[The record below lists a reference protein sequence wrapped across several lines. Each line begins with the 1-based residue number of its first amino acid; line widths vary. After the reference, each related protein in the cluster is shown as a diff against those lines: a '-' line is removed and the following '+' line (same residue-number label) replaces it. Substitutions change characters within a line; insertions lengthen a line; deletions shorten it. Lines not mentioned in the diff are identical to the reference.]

1 MYCYFKLDF
10 FKFTQNQC
18 MSILKNTKTLLLL
31 LVLSTLFSSCKDN
44 IKINPA
50 NKENKSVYYFIR
62 HAEKDRSDPTN
73 KNPSLTMQGQERANK
88 WAVYFKDKNI
98 AAVYSTNYKRTQQTA
113 LPIAK
118 EQNLEIIGYIAKELI
133 SENFIVNNKGK
144 NIVIVGHSNTT
155 PELVNRILGEQK
167 YEDIAD
173 RENNNVFI
181 VTLTKNKTTAKTQKV
196 N

>member
-1 MYCYFKLDF
+1 M
-10 FKFTQNQC
+10 
-18 MSILKNTKTLLLL
+18 MGILRNIKTIVLLIAVLT
-31 LVLSTLFSSCKDN
+31 LVVSCKESVQRN
-44 IKINPA
+44 VA
-50 NKENKSVYYFIR
+50 EKENISVYYFIR
-62 HAEKDRSDPTN
+62 HAEKDRSDSTN
-73 KNPSLTMQGQERANK
+73 KNPSLTIQGLERAKK
-88 WAVYFKDKNI
+88 WALFFKDKNI

-118 EQNLEIIGYIAKELI
+118 EQNLEIISYTAKELI
-133 SENFIVNNKGK
+133 SEKFIANNKGK

-155 PELVNRILGEQK
+155 PELVNSLLGEKK

-181 VTLTKNKTTAKTQKV
+181 VTLNKNKTTAKRVKV

>member
-1 MYCYFKLDF
+1 
-10 FKFTQNQC
+10 
-18 MSILKNTKTLLLL
+18 MSILRNIKTIVLL
-31 LVLSTLFSSCKDN
+31 LVVLTLVAACKESG
-44 IKINPA
+44 KINLA
-50 NKENKSVYYFIR
+50 EKENTSVYYFIR
-62 HAEKDRSDPTN
+62 HAEKDRSDSTN
-73 KNPSLTMQGQERANK
+73 KNPSLTIQGLERANK
-88 WAVYFKDKNI
+88 WALFFKDKNI

-118 EQNLEIIGYIAKELI
+118 EQNLEIISYTAKELI
-133 SENFIVNNKGK
+133 SEKFIADNKGK

-155 PELVNRILGEQK
+155 PELVNSLLGEKK

-181 VTLTKNKTTAKTQKV
+181 VTLKKNKATAKRVKV

>member
-1 MYCYFKLDF
+1 
-10 FKFTQNQC
+10 
-18 MSILKNTKTLLLL
+18 MSILRNIKTIVLL
-31 LVLSTLFSSCKDN
+31 LVVLTLVAACKESG
-44 IKINPA
+44 KINLA
-50 NKENKSVYYFIR
+50 EKENTSVYYFIR
-62 HAEKDRSDPTN
+62 HAEKDRSDSTN
-73 KNPSLTMQGQERANK
+73 KNPSLTLQGLERANK
-88 WAVYFKDKNI
+88 WALFFKDKNI

-118 EQNLEIIGYIAKELI
+118 EQNLEIISYTAKELI
-133 SENFIVNNKGK
+133 SEKFIANNKGK

-155 PELVNRILGEQK
+155 PELVNSLLGEKK

-181 VTLTKNKTTAKTQKV
+181 VTLNKNKTTAKRVKV

>member
-1 MYCYFKLDF
+1 M
-10 FKFTQNQC
+10 
-18 MSILKNTKTLLLL
+18 MRILRNIKTIVLLIAGLT
-31 LVLSTLFSSCKDN
+31 LVVSCKESG
-44 IKINPA
+44 KINVA
-50 NKENKSVYYFIR
+50 EKENISVYYFIR

-73 KNPSLTMQGQERANK
+73 KNPSLTIQGLERANK
-88 WAVYFKDKNI
+88 WALFFKDKNI

-118 EQNLEIIGYIAKELI
+118 EQNLEIISYTAKELI
-133 SENFIVNNKGK
+133 SEKFIANNKGK

-155 PELVNRILGEQK
+155 PELVNSLLGEKK

-181 VTLTKNKTTAKTQKV
+181 VTLTKNKTTAKRVKV

>member
-1 MYCYFKLDF
+1 
-10 FKFTQNQC
+10 
-18 MSILKNTKTLLLL
+18 MSILRNIKTIVLL
-31 LVLSTLFSSCKDN
+31 LVVLTLVAACKESG
-44 IKINPA
+44 KINVA
-50 NKENKSVYYFIR
+50 EKENTSVYYFIR
-62 HAEKDRSDPTN
+62 HAEKDRSDSTN
-73 KNPSLTMQGQERANK
+73 KNPSLTLQGLERANK
-88 WAVYFKDKNI
+88 WALFFKDKNI

-118 EQNLEIIGYIAKELI
+118 EQNLEIISYTAKELI
-133 SENFIVNNKGK
+133 SEKFIANNKGK

-155 PELVNRILGEQK
+155 PELVNSLLGEKK

-181 VTLTKNKTTAKTQKV
+181 VTLKKNKTTAKREKV

>member
-1 MYCYFKLDF
+1 MG
-10 FKFTQNQC
+10 
-18 MSILKNTKTLLLL
+18 ILRNIKTIVLLLAVFA
-31 LVLSTLFSSCKDN
+31 LVEACKESG
-44 IKINPA
+44 KIYVSE
-50 NKENKSVYYFIR
+50 KENTSVYYFIR
-62 HAEKDRSDPTN
+62 HAEKDRSDSTN
-73 KNPSLTMQGQERANK
+73 KNPSLTIQGLERANK
-88 WAVYFKDKNI
+88 WALFFKDKNI

-118 EQNLEIIGYIAKELI
+118 EQNLEIISYISKELI
-133 SENFIVNNKGK
+133 SEKFIADNKGK

-155 PELVNRILGEQK
+155 PELVNSLLGEKK

-181 VTLTKNKTTAKTQKV
+181 VTLKKNKTTAKRVKV

>member
-1 MYCYFKLDF
+1 M
-10 FKFTQNQC
+10 
-18 MSILKNTKTLLLL
+18 MGILRNIKTIVLLLA
-31 LVLSTLFSSCKDN
+31 VLTIVISCKESS
-44 IKINPA
+44 KINLA
-50 NKENKSVYYFIR
+50 EKENTSVYYFIR
-62 HAEKDRSDPTN
+62 HAEKDRSDSTN
-73 KNPSLTMQGQERANK
+73 KNPSLTIQGLERANK
-88 WAVYFKDKNI
+88 WALFFKDKNI

-118 EQNLEIIGYIAKELI
+118 EQNLEIISYTAKELI
-133 SENFIVNNKGK
+133 SEKFIANNKGK

-155 PELVNRILGEQK
+155 PELVNSLLGEKK

-181 VTLTKNKTTAKTQKV
+181 VTLNKNKATAKRVKV

>member
-1 MYCYFKLDF
+1 MG
-10 FKFTQNQC
+10 
-18 MSILKNTKTLLLL
+18 ILRNIKTIVLLLGVL
-31 LVLSTLFSSCKDN
+31 ALVAACKESG
-44 IKINPA
+44 KINVSE
-50 NKENKSVYYFIR
+50 KENTSVYYFIR
-62 HAEKDRSDPTN
+62 HAEKDRSDSTN
-73 KNPSLTMQGQERANK
+73 KNPSLTLQGLERANK
-88 WAVYFKDKNI
+88 WALFFKDKNI

-118 EQNLEIIGYIAKELI
+118 EQNLEIISYTAKELI
-133 SENFIVNNKGK
+133 SEKFIADNKGK

-155 PELVNRILGEQK
+155 PELVNSLLGEKK

-181 VTLTKNKTTAKTQKV
+181 VTLNKNKTTAKRVKV

>member
-1 MYCYFKLDF
+1 MG
-10 FKFTQNQC
+10 
-18 MSILKNTKTLLLL
+18 ILRNIKTIVLLLA
-31 LVLSTLFSSCKDN
+31 VLTLFAECKYCG
-44 IKINPA
+44 KIYVYE
-50 NKENKSVYYFIR
+50 KENTSVFYFIR
-62 HAEKDRSDPTN
+62 HAEKDRSDSTN
-73 KNPSLTMQGQERANK
+73 KNPSLTIQGLERANK
-88 WAVYFKDKNI
+88 WALFFKDKNI

-118 EQNLEIIGYIAKELI
+118 EQNLEIISYTAKELI
-133 SENFIVNNKGK
+133 SEKFIANNKGK

-155 PELVNRILGEQK
+155 PELVNSLLGEKK

-181 VTLTKNKTTAKTQKV
+181 VTLKKNKTTAKRVKV

>member
-1 MYCYFKLDF
+1 MG
-10 FKFTQNQC
+10 
-18 MSILKNTKTLLLL
+18 ILRKIKTIVLLLGVL
-31 LVLSTLFSSCKDN
+31 ALVEACKESG
-44 IKINPA
+44 KIYVSE
-50 NKENKSVYYFIR
+50 KENTSVYYFIR
-62 HAEKDRSDPTN
+62 HAEKDRSDSTN
-73 KNPSLTMQGQERANK
+73 KNPSLTIQGLERANK
-88 WAVYFKDKNI
+88 WALFFKNKNI

-118 EQNLEIIGYIAKELI
+118 EQNLEIISYTAKELI
-133 SENFIVNNKGK
+133 SEKFIADNKGK

-155 PELVNRILGEQK
+155 PELVNSLLGEKK

-181 VTLTKNKTTAKTQKV
+181 VTLKKNKTTAKRKKV